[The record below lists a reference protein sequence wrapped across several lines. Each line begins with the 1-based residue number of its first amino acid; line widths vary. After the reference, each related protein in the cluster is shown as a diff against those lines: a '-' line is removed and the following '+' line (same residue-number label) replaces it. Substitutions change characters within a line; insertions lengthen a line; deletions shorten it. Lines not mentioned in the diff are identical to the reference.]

1 MTGKALA
8 AALGILCFSGLA
20 RAQAPLGSAT
30 GDPGVAPLPPT
41 ETAPPAAEAPAVNTT
56 EPAVPAPPPDLDEPA
71 KQEPTPRVRWKSNE
85 SPPTANEEA
94 PVEDATD
101 EASTAGLQSDWE
113 LAGAHFVLSFERM
126 TTLLSWKQ
134 SVQVPSNFGGS
145 SNGSTTE
152 ISTSGADISLLWG
165 GGERTPSSLPRIAFD
180 GVFSNGFT
188 LGGSLGVL
196 SSSGT
201 SKDSTG
207 ESPLS
212 DHSGYLFGFR
222 AGVLLPASET
232 IGIWLRGGFTH
243 FSSTSSAGSSS
254 TTSPKESVTAWDF
267 TLDPQVVIVAAP
279 RVGITFGPLFDI
291 PVAGTD
297 RVENGSQVLEADYKN
312 SAYGVTAG
320 ASAIF

>member
-8 AALGILCFSGLA
+8 AALGIVCFSGLA
-20 RAQAPLGSAT
+20 RAQAPVGSASAA
-30 GDPGVAPLPPT
+30 PSVAPPPPT
-41 ETAPPAAEAPAVNTT
+41 EVAPPAAEAPPEV
-56 EPAVPAPPPDLDEPA
+56 APPPAAAAPAAPPDVDEPA
-71 KQEPTPRVRWKSNE
+71 PGARVKWKSNE
-85 SPPTANEEA
+85 TPPTAEEEA
-94 PVEDATD
+94 PSEEDTD
-101 EASTAGLQSDWE
+101 ESQAVVPADAWQ
-113 LAGAHFVLSFERM
+113 LAGGHFILSFERM

-134 SVQVPSNFGGS
+134 SVQVPSSFNGS
-145 SNGSTTE
+145 SGGSTTE
-152 ISTSGADISLLWG
+152 VSSSGADVSLLWG

-188 LGGSLGVL
+188 LGGSLGLV
-196 SSSGT
+196 SSTGT

-207 ESPLS
+207 ETPLS

-222 AGVLLPASET
+222 AGVILPATES

-243 FSSTSSAGSSS
+243 FSATTSASSSS
-254 TTSPKESVTAWDF
+254 TNAAKEVITAWDF
-267 TLDPQVVIVAAP
+267 TLDPQLVLVVAP

-297 RVENGSQVLEADYKN
+297 RVETGNQVLEADFKN